1 MAGDSTDVL
10 TNEDDVKGRGG
21 EGPPRRT
28 PRLAR
33 KGLGARILLL
43 THAAEDKFCCVL

>member
-1 MAGDSTDVL
+1 MAGESIDVS
-10 TNEDDVKGRGG
+10 TNEDDTGSGG

-33 KGLGARILLL
+33 KGLGARILL
-43 THAAEDKFCCVL
+43 THAADDILCCVL